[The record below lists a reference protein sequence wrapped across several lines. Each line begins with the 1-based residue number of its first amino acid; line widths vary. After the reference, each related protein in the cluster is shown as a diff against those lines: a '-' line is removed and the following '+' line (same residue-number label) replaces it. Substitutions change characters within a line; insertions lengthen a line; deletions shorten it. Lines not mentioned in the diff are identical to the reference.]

1 VQIVSLFSVIR
12 KREGGKHL
20 CLKCFILSL
29 LFFII
34 RDKRMRNTFL
44 FLCAQRNV
52 LLSSRS
58 TTETATTRIVKLVA
72 SSSPQFRENNYK
84 MKERKS
90 ERTRLLSF
98 SVLYTRPYIF
108 NTYEN
113 KIVFDNFRLVR
124 SLIQKKAQ
132 TRYSHANFSR

>member
-1 VQIVSLFSVIR
+1 MFEFFYIIVA
-12 KREGGKHL
+12 
-20 CLKCFILSL
+20 L
-29 LFFII
+29 LHHP
-34 RDKRMRNTFL
+34 RQKRMRNMFL
-44 FLCAQRNV
+44 ILCAQRNV

-58 TTETATTRIVKLVA
+58 TMETATTRIVKLVA
-72 SSSPQFRENNYK
+72 SSSPQFRENNNK

-90 ERTRLLSF
+90 ERARLLSF

>member
-1 VQIVSLFSVIR
+1 
-12 KREGGKHL
+12 
-20 CLKCFILSL
+20 
-29 LFFII
+29 
-34 RDKRMRNTFL
+34 MFL

-58 TTETATTRIVKLVA
+58 TMETATTRIVKLVA
-72 SSSPQFRENNYK
+72 SSSPQFRENNNK

-98 SVLYTRPYIF
+98 RVLYTRPYIF

-113 KIVFDNFRLVR
+113 KIVFDN
-124 SLIQKKAQ
+124 
-132 TRYSHANFSR
+132 